1 MKPRHLTLSIE
12 TSGAS
17 PLRIL
22 VLTKRQYMGKDLLDD
37 RFGRFRELPLELA
50 RLGNEV
56 AGLAFSYRRR
66 EEGAT
71 LDSDRSETH
80 GVMWHSINA
89 TKGFAPQLGK
99 AVRHALKLAR
109 DFKPDLIWACS
120 DAYQAIFGLW
130 LARRIET
137 RCVIDLYDNFEAFRA
152 SRLPGVL
159 PLFRNAV
166 KEADGITCFSKRLAS
181 HVVHSYPRTKPTAV
195 IENGT
200 RKDFFYPRDQ
210 KECRQRLNLPE
221 NARIIGIAGA
231 LDTSRG
237 IETLFRAYER
247 LAVEFDDLHLALAGP
262 RERGLRIPNGR
273 RLHDLGILP
282 HEEVPAFINSLDVAV
297 ICYRQTT
304 QGQFSFPQKTYEIIA
319 CRVPLVAAA
328 VGTMNE
334 LLEKYPGCLYEPE
347 NPESLAEIIR
357 CQLENRTVV
366 DAAVPSWTDS
376 AKQLGDFLEATV
388 HGNPSDRGPRS
399 TLEVRS

>member
-1 MKPRHLTLSIE
+1 MNPRHLTLSIE
-12 TSGAS
+12 TNGGS

-22 VLTKRQYMGKDLLDD
+22 VLTKRKYMGKDLLDD
-37 RFGRFRELPLELA
+37 RFGRFRELPLGLA
-50 RLGNEV
+50 RLGHEV

-89 TKGFAPQLGK
+89 TNGFAPQLGK
-99 AVRHALKLAR
+99 AVRQALKLAK

-120 DAYQAIFGLW
+120 DAYQAIFGVW

-137 RCVIDLYDNFEAFRA
+137 RCVIDLYDNFEAFQA

-166 KEADGITCFSKRLAS
+166 KAADGVTCFSKRLAS
-181 HVVHSYPRTKPTAV
+181 YVMQSYLRTKPTAV

-221 NARIIGIAGA
+221 NARIIGTAGA

-237 IETLFRAYER
+237 IATLFQAFEL
-247 LAVEFDDLHLALAGP
+247 LAVEFEDLHLALAGP
-262 RERGLRIPNGR
+262 RKRRLRLPNGR
-273 RLHDLGILP
+273 RLHDLGVLP
-282 HEEVPAFINSLDVAV
+282 HEEVPTFFNSLDVGV
-297 ICYRQTT
+297 VCYRQSP
-304 QGQFSFPQKTYEIIA
+304 QGEYSFPQKAYEIMA
-319 CRVPLVAAA
+319 CRVPLMAAA
-328 VGTMNE
+328 VGTMIE
-334 LLEKYPGCLYEPE
+334 LLGEYPQCLYEPGS
-347 NPESLAEIIR
+347 PESLAEGIR
-357 CQLENRTVV
+357 WQLKNRTVV
-366 DAAVPSWTDS
+366 DAGVPAWTDS
-376 AKQLGDFLEATV
+376 AKRLHDFLEATV
-388 HGNPSDRGPRS
+388 HGNPNDHGSRS
-399 TLEVRS
+399 TLEMRY